1 MFAEQVIPPSPAIG
15 RGDRGEGSTRVVI
28 ASRDCYFPH
37 MTDLG
42 PSVVVNEV
50 YASIQGES
58 SYAGLPCVFVR
69 LTGCNLRCTY
79 CDTEYAFNDGERRAV
94 ADLVAQVRGFGIGLV
109 EITGGEPLIQKDCVA
124 LAGGLLDA
132 GLTVLI
138 ETSGA
143 QPIDALPADVIR
155 IMDIKCPSSGECDKM
170 DWSNLDCLKS
180 QDEVKFVVGNREDYE
195 WAKQVI
201 KQHDLSAKCSILIST
216 VYGQV
221 TPKDVAGWI
230 LEDKLPARFQ
240 LQMHKYIW
248 DPTERRV

>member
-1 MFAEQVIPPSPAIG
+1 MV
-15 RGDRGEGSTRVVI
+15 
-28 ASRDCYFPH
+28 
-37 MTDLG
+37 DLG

-50 YASIQGES
+50 YVSIQGES

-79 CDTEYAFNDGERRAV
+79 CDTEYAFYDGERRAV
-94 ADLVAQVRGFGIGLV
+94 ADLVAQVHGFGIGMV

-124 LAGGLLDA
+124 LAAGLLDA
-132 GLTVLI
+132 GLKVLI

-143 QPIDALPADVIR
+143 QPIGVLPAGVIR

-170 DWSNLDCLKS
+170 DWNNLDCLKS

-201 KQHDLSAKCSILIST
+201 KQHDLSAKCAILIST
-216 VYGQV
+216 VYGQI
-221 TPKDVAGWI
+221 PAKDVAGWV

-248 DPTERRV
+248 DPTERGV

>member
-1 MFAEQVIPPSPAIG
+1 MRDLPHCIVNG
-15 RGDRGEGSTRVVI
+15 RSDRYYPFVNTQE
-28 ASRDCYFPH
+28 
-37 MTDLG
+37 

-79 CDTEYAFNDGERRAV
+79 CDTEYAFFDGERRTV
-94 ADLVAQVRGFGIGLV
+94 ADVVDQVGRFGIPLV
-109 EITGGEPLIQKDCVA
+109 EITGGEPLLQKDCVG
-124 LAGGLLDA
+124 LAERLLKS

-143 QPIDALPADVIR
+143 QPIGALPVGVIR

-170 DWSNLDCLKS
+170 NWGNIDCLTQ
-180 QDEVKFVVGNREDYE
+180 QDEAKFVIGNRDDYE
-195 WAKQVI
+195 WARQVI
-201 KQHDLSAKCSILIST
+201 KHHDLAQKCSILIST
-216 VYGQV
+216 VFGSV
-221 TPKDVAGWI
+221 PPKDVAAWM

-248 DPTERRV
+248 DPKDRGV